1 VNRRLFL
8 SCMGASAI
16 FPVAARADDPPLG
29 TWRIGILGSE
39 RSKQGV
45 LKGLLELGYVEGQ
58 NLSVESRALGRDLD
72 SAVADLVAAAPNVI
86 VTVGTQ
92 ATIAFK
98 KATHEI
104 PIVMASSDP
113 VATGLVESLSHPGGN
128 VTGIG
133 ILSPEI
139 SGKRLALL
147 REAAGHIRHV
157 AILYNSADPP
167 ALLSLKETEEAA
179 RQIGIQT
186 TAVPIQAADDIE
198 AALVALKD
206 SPVQGLVILT
216 APLMDLNRDKI
227 AALALQLRWPSIY
240 ADPAYPRAGGLMS
253 YGPNFLTIFHDQAIY
268 VDKLLRGAAPADL
281 PVSQPTKFELVVN
294 MKIAREL
301 GVEVPV
307 LLLASADDVIE

>member
-8 SCMGASAI
+8 SCLGASVI
-16 FPVAARADDPPLG
+16 FPAAARADGPAPG

-45 LKGLLELGYVEGQ
+45 LRGLLELGYVEGE
-58 NLSVESRALGRDLD
+58 NLSVESRNLGRDLD
-72 SAVADLVAAAPNVI
+72 SAVADLVAATPHVI

-92 ATIAFK
+92 SAIAFK

-147 REAAGHIRHV
+147 REATGNIRHV
-157 AILYNSADPP
+157 AILYNSADPA
-167 ALLSLKETEEAA
+167 ALISLKETEVAA

-186 TAVPIQAADDIE
+186 IAVPVQAAGDFE
-198 AALVALKD
+198 SALAVLKD
-206 SPVQGLVILT
+206 SPVQGLVILA
-216 APLMDLNRDKI
+216 APLMDLNRDRI
-227 AALALQLRWPSIY
+227 AALALKLRWPSIY
-240 ADPAYPRAGGLMS
+240 ADPAYPRAGGLLS
-253 YGPNFLTIFHDQAIY
+253 YGPNFLTIFHDQAFY
-268 VDKLLRGAAPADL
+268 VDRILKGAAPADL

-294 MKIAREL
+294 MRIAREL
-301 GVEVPV
+301 GVEVPA
-307 LLLASADDVIE
+307 LLLATADEVIE